1 LRVPRPPEGVRGE
14 GRAGPRRELRQR
26 RQEPEIRGEVRIR
39 LPALCDTDHKV
50 GLAYGAADDPE
61 AGSAKRIS
69 YLIGKD
75 GRIKKA
81 WGKVD
86 AASHPAQA
94 LQEI

>member
-1 LRVPRPPEGVRGE
+1 MQVLGASFDSVEKNRKFAEKFGYDFP
-14 GRAGPRRELRQR
+14 L
-26 RQEPEIRGEVRIR
+26 
-39 LPALCDTDHKV
+39 LCDTDHKV

-86 AASHPAQA
+86 AASHPVQV